1 MSSDSTTAATY
12 AWSSWRETRREY
24 ARLWRRFASS
34 RIAVAGAFILIA
46 IVLAAVFAPF
56 VAPEDPAVQNLARQG
71 LPPGTA
77 GTLLGAD
84 QLGRD
89 VLSRLIY
96 GARIALQVGLIS
108 IAIALV
114 IGTAIG
120 TVAGYFGGWLDDVVM
135 RAMDVL
141 LAFPYLL
148 LAIAIVAALGPGVAN
163 TIIAIT
169 VWLTPTYARLSRS
182 VVLTV
187 RRNAYVEA
195 ARAIGAS
202 HPGIMLRHVLPNILT
217 PLLVQT
223 TLDFARAIMMEAGLS
238 FLGYGVQPPIPS
250 WGSMIAEGRN
260 ELLISPH
267 IATAPGIAIVITVLC
282 LNLVGDALREALDPR
297 AR

>member
-1 MSSDSTTAATY
+1 MSAGDAKQVY

-24 ARLWRRFASS
+24 ARLWRRFAANPL
-34 RIAVAGAFILIA
+34 AVVAAAILLI
-46 IVLAAVFAPF
+46 IVLAALFAPL
-56 VAPEDPAVQNLARQG
+56 VAPEDPTVQNLARQG
-71 LPPGTA
+71 TPPGSEVV
-77 GTLLGAD
+77 LGAD

-96 GARIALQVGLIS
+96 GARIALEVGVLS
-108 IAIALV
+108 ILIALV
-114 IGTAIG
+114 LGTAIG
-120 TVAGYFGGWLDDVVM
+120 TVAGYFGGWLDDIAM
-135 RAMDVL
+135 RVMDVF

-148 LAIAIVAALGPGVAN
+148 LAIAIVAALGPGVPN

-187 RRNAYVEA
+187 RRHAYVEA

-202 HPGIMLRHVLPNILT
+202 HGGIMLRHVLPNILT
-217 PLLVQT
+217 PILVQT

-260 ELLISPH
+260 ELLIAPH
-267 IATAPGIAIVITVLC
+267 IATAPGLAIVLTVLC
-282 LNLVGDALREALDPR
+282 LNIVGDALREALDPR
-297 AR
+297 AG

>member
-1 MSSDSTTAATY
+1 MSADEAKKLY
-12 AWSSWRETRREY
+12 AWSSWREARREY
-24 ARLWRRFASS
+24 ARLWRRFADNPL
-34 RIAVAGAFILIA
+34 AVAAAAILLI
-46 IVLAAVFAPF
+46 IVLLALFAPW
-56 VAPEDPAVQNLARQG
+56 VAPEDPTVQNLARQG
-71 LPPGTA
+71 APPGSEV
-77 GTLLGAD
+77 LLGAD

-96 GARIALQVGLIS
+96 GGRIALEVGVIS
-108 IAIALV
+108 IVIALV
-114 IGTAIG
+114 LGTAIG
-120 TVAGYFGGWLDDVVM
+120 TIAGYFGGWLDDVVM
-135 RAMDVL
+135 RVMDVL

-148 LAIAIVAALGPGVAN
+148 LAIAIVAALGPGVPN

-187 RRNAYVEA
+187 RRHAYVEA

-202 HPGIMLRHVLPNILT
+202 HGGIMLRHVLPNILT
-217 PLLVQT
+217 PILVQT

-260 ELLISPH
+260 ELLIAPH
-267 IATAPGIAIVITVLC
+267 IATAPGLAIVVTVLC
-282 LNLVGDALREALDPR
+282 LNIVGDALREALDPR
-297 AR
+297 AG

>member
-1 MSSDSTTAATY
+1 MSAGETKELY

-24 ARLWRRFASS
+24 ARLWRRFADNPL
-34 RIAVAGAFILIA
+34 AVVAAAILLI
-46 IVLAAVFAPF
+46 IVLAALFAPW
-56 VAPEDPAVQNLARQG
+56 VAPEDPTVQNLARQG
-71 LPPGTA
+71 APPGSEV
-77 GTLLGAD
+77 LLGAD

-89 VLSRLIY
+89 VFSRLIY
-96 GARIALQVGLIS
+96 GARIALEVGLVS
-108 IAIALV
+108 IVIALV
-114 IGTAIG
+114 VGTAIG

-148 LAIAIVAALGPGVAN
+148 LAIAIVAALGPGVPN

-187 RRNAYVEA
+187 RRHAYVEA

-202 HPGIMLRHVLPNILT
+202 HGGIMLRHVLPNILT
-217 PLLVQT
+217 PILVQT

-260 ELLISPH
+260 ELLIAPH
-267 IATAPGIAIVITVLC
+267 IATAPGLAIVVTVLC
-282 LNLVGDALREALDPR
+282 LNIVGDALREALDPR
-297 AR
+297 AG

>member
-1 MSSDSTTAATY
+1 MNAGQTKELY

-24 ARLWRRFASS
+24 LRLWRRFAANPL
-34 RIAVAGAFILIA
+34 AVVAAAILLI
-46 IVLAAVFAPF
+46 IVLAALFAPW
-56 VAPEDPAVQNLARQG
+56 VAPEDPTVQNLARQG
-71 LPPGTA
+71 APPGSEI
-77 GTLLGAD
+77 LLGAD

-96 GARIALQVGLIS
+96 GARIALEVGVIS
-108 IAIALV
+108 IVVALV
-114 IGTAIG
+114 VGTAIG
-120 TVAGYFGGWLDDVVM
+120 TAAGYFGGWLDDVVM
-135 RAMDVL
+135 RVMDVL

-148 LAIAIVAALGPGVAN
+148 LAIAIVAALGPGVLN

-187 RRNAYVEA
+187 RRHAYVEA

-202 HPGIMLRHVLPNILT
+202 HGGIMLRHVLPNILT
-217 PLLVQT
+217 PILVQT

-260 ELLISPH
+260 ELLVAPH
-267 IATAPGIAIVITVLC
+267 IATAPGLAIVVTVLC
-282 LNLVGDALREALDPR
+282 LNIVGDALREALDPR
-297 AR
+297 TG

>member
-1 MSSDSTTAATY
+1 MSASETKALY

-24 ARLWRRFASS
+24 ARLWRRFA
-34 RIAVAGAFILIA
+34 ANPPALVAAAILLV
-46 IVLAAVFAPF
+46 IVLAAIFAPW
-56 VAPEDPAVQNLARQG
+56 VAPEDPTVQNLARQG
-71 LPPGTA
+71 MPPGSEV
-77 GTLLGAD
+77 LLGAD

-96 GARIALQVGLIS
+96 GARIAVEVGVIS
-108 IAIALV
+108 IAIAV
-114 IGTAIG
+114 IVGTAIG
-120 TVAGYFGGWLDDVVM
+120 TIAGYFGGWLDDVVM
-135 RAMDVL
+135 RVMDVL

-148 LAIAIVAALGPGVAN
+148 LAIAIVAAIGPGVLN

-187 RRNAYVEA
+187 RRHAYVEA

-202 HPGIMLRHVLPNILT
+202 HGGIMLRHVLPNILT

-267 IATAPGIAIVITVLC
+267 IATAPGLAIVVTVLC

-297 AR
+297 AG

>member
-1 MSSDSTTAATY
+1 MSAGETKKLY
-12 AWSSWRETRREY
+12 AWSSWRETCREY
-24 ARLWRRFASS
+24 ARLWRRFAANPL
-34 RIAVAGAFILIA
+34 AVVAAAILIV
-46 IVLAAVFAPF
+46 IVLAALFAPF
-56 VAPEDPAVQNLARQG
+56 VAPEDPTVQNLARQG
-71 LPPGTA
+71 APPGSDV
-77 GTLLGAD
+77 LLGAD

-96 GARIALQVGLIS
+96 GARIALEVGVFS
-108 IAIALV
+108 IVIALV
-114 IGTAIG
+114 LGTAIG

-135 RAMDVL
+135 RVMDVF

-148 LAIAIVAALGPGVAN
+148 LAIAIVAALGPGVPN

-187 RRNAYVEA
+187 RRHAYVEA

-202 HPGIMLRHVLPNILT
+202 HGGIMLRHVLPNILT
-217 PLLVQT
+217 PILVQT

-260 ELLISPH
+260 ELLIAPH
-267 IATAPGIAIVITVLC
+267 IATAPGLAIVVTVLC
-282 LNLVGDALREALDPR
+282 LNIVGDALREALDPR
-297 AR
+297 AG

>member
-1 MSSDSTTAATY
+1 MSAGETKEPY

-24 ARLWRRFASS
+24 ARLWRRFADNPL
-34 RIAVAGAFILIA
+34 AVVAAAILLI
-46 IVLAAVFAPF
+46 IVLAALFAPW
-56 VAPEDPAVQNLARQG
+56 VAPEDPTVQNLARQG
-71 LPPGTA
+71 APPGSEV
-77 GTLLGAD
+77 LLGAD

-89 VLSRLIY
+89 VFSRLIY
-96 GARIALQVGLIS
+96 GARIALEVGLVS
-108 IAIALV
+108 IVIALV
-114 IGTAIG
+114 VGTAIG

-148 LAIAIVAALGPGVAN
+148 LAIAIVAALGPGVPN

-187 RRNAYVEA
+187 RRHAYVEA

-202 HPGIMLRHVLPNILT
+202 HGGIMLRHVLPNILT
-217 PLLVQT
+217 PILVQT

-260 ELLISPH
+260 ELLIAPH
-267 IATAPGIAIVITVLC
+267 IATAPGLAIVVTVLC
-282 LNLVGDALREALDPR
+282 LNIVGDALREALDPR
-297 AR
+297 AG

>member
-1 MSSDSTTAATY
+1 MNAGETNAPY
-12 AWSSWRETRREY
+12 AWSSWRETCREY
-24 ARLWRRFASS
+24 ARLWRRFAANPLAVVAAAILLI
-34 RIAVAGAFILIA
+34 IA
-46 IVLAAVFAPF
+46 LAALFAPL
-56 VAPEDPAVQNLARQG
+56 VVPEDPTVQNLARQG
-71 LPPGTA
+71 ASPGSEV
-77 GTLLGAD
+77 LLGAD

-96 GARIALQVGLIS
+96 GARIAIEVGVIS
-108 IAIALV
+108 IVVAL
-114 IGTAIG
+114 ILGTAIG
-120 TVAGYFGGWLDDVVM
+120 TAAGYFGGWLDDAVM
-135 RAMDVL
+135 RVMDVL

-148 LAIAIVAALGPGVAN
+148 LAIAIVAALGPGVLN

-187 RRNAYVEA
+187 RRHAYVEA

-202 HPGIMLRHVLPNILT
+202 HGGIMLRHVLPNILT

-260 ELLISPH
+260 ELLVAPH
-267 IATAPGIAIVITVLC
+267 IATAPGLAIVVTVLC
-282 LNLVGDALREALDPR
+282 LNIVGDALREALDPR
-297 AR
+297 AG

>member
-1 MSSDSTTAATY
+1 MSAGEKKPDY
-12 AWSSWRETRREY
+12 AWSSWQETRREY
-24 ARLWRRFASS
+24 ARLWRRFAANPL
-34 RIAVAGAFILIA
+34 AVVAAAILAA
-46 IVLAAVFAPF
+46 IVLAALFAPL
-56 VAPEDPAVQNLARQG
+56 VAPEDPSVQNLARQG
-71 LPPGTA
+71 APPGA
-77 GTLLGAD
+77 EVLLGAD

-96 GARIALQVGLIS
+96 GARIALEVGMFS
-108 IAIALV
+108 IVIALV
-114 IGTAIG
+114 LGTAIG
-120 TVAGYFGGWLDDVVM
+120 TVAGYFGGWLDDAVM
-135 RAMDVL
+135 RVMDVL

-148 LAIAIVAALGPGVAN
+148 LAIAIVAALGPGVPN

-187 RRNAYVEA
+187 RRQAYVEA

-202 HPGIMLRHVLPNILT
+202 HGGIMLRHVLPNILT
-217 PLLVQT
+217 PVLVQT

-260 ELLISPH
+260 ELLIAPH
-267 IATAPGIAIVITVLC
+267 IATAPGLAIVVTVLC
-282 LNLVGDALREALDPR
+282 LNLIGDALREALDPR
-297 AR
+297 AH

>member
-1 MSSDSTTAATY
+1 MSAGDTKTLY

-24 ARLWRRFASS
+24 ARLWRRFAANPP
-34 RIAVAGAFILIA
+34 AVVAAAILLV
-46 IVLAAVFAPF
+46 IVLVALFAPF
-56 VAPEDPAVQNLARQG
+56 VAPEDPTVQNLARQG
-71 LPPGTA
+71 VPPGSEV
-77 GTLLGAD
+77 LLGAD

-96 GARIALQVGLIS
+96 GGRIALEVGVIS
-108 IAIALV
+108 IVIALV
-114 IGTAIG
+114 VGTAIG
-120 TVAGYFGGWLDDVVM
+120 TIAGYFGGWLDDVVM
-135 RAMDVL
+135 RVMDVL

-148 LAIAIVAALGPGVAN
+148 LAIAIVAALGPGVLN

-169 VWLTPTYARLSRS
+169 VWLIPTYARLSRS

-187 RRNAYVEA
+187 RRHAYVEA
-195 ARAIGAS
+195 ARAIGGS
-202 HPGIMLRHVLPNILT
+202 HGGIMLRHVLPNILT

-267 IATAPGIAIVITVLC
+267 IATAPGLAIVVTVLC

-297 AR
+297 AG

>member
-1 MSSDSTTAATY
+1 MSADEAKKLY
-12 AWSSWRETRREY
+12 AWSSWGETRREY
-24 ARLWRRFASS
+24 ARLWRRFADNPL
-34 RIAVAGAFILIA
+34 AVVATAILLI
-46 IVLAAVFAPF
+46 IVLVALFAPW
-56 VAPEDPAVQNLARQG
+56 VAPEDPTVQNLARQG
-71 LPPGTA
+71 APPGSEV
-77 GTLLGAD
+77 LLGAD

-96 GARIALQVGLIS
+96 GARIALEVGVIS
-108 IAIALV
+108 IVVALV
-114 IGTAIG
+114 LGTAIG
-120 TVAGYFGGWLDDVVM
+120 IIAGYFGGWLDDVVM
-135 RAMDVL
+135 RVMDVL

-148 LAIAIVAALGPGVAN
+148 LAIAIVAALGPGVPN

-187 RRNAYVEA
+187 RRHAYMEA

-202 HPGIMLRHVLPNILT
+202 HGGIMLRHVLPNILT
-217 PLLVQT
+217 PILVQT

-260 ELLISPH
+260 ELLIAPH
-267 IATAPGIAIVITVLC
+267 IATAPGLAIVVTVLC
-282 LNLVGDALREALDPR
+282 LNIVGDALREALDPR
-297 AR
+297 AG

>member
-1 MSSDSTTAATY
+1 MNARDTTPIY

-24 ARLWRRFASS
+24 ARLWRRFAANPL
-34 RIAVAGAFILIA
+34 AVAAAAILIWVA
-46 IVLAAVFAPF
+46 LAAVFAPF
-56 VAPEDPAVQNLARQG
+56 IVPEDPAAQNLARQG
-71 LPPGTA
+71 APPGPDA
-77 GTLLGAD
+77 LLGAD

-89 VLSRLIY
+89 VFSRLIY
-96 GARIALQVGLIS
+96 GARIALQVGVLS

-114 IGTAIG
+114 LGTAIG
-120 TVAGYFGGWLDDVVM
+120 IVAGYFGGWLDDVAM
-135 RAMDVL
+135 RVMDVF

-163 TIIAIT
+163 TIIAIA

-187 RRNAYVEA
+187 RRHAYVEA

-202 HPGIMLRHVLPNILT
+202 HAGIMLRHILPNILT
-217 PLLVQT
+217 PILVQT

-250 WGSMIAEGRN
+250 WGGMIAEGRN
-260 ELLISPH
+260 ELLIAPH
-267 IATAPGIAIVITVLC
+267 IATAPGLAIVVTVLC
-282 LNLVGDALREALDPR
+282 LNIVGDALREALDPR
-297 AR
+297 AS